1 MMANVALCIPTYEKY
16 DIVEDFL
23 VNCSAYYI
31 EAGIDIYYYDSSVSD
46 KTKDIVCN
54 WPDQEHIHYI
64 RMPSELHANT
74 KAYKI
79 FQGYGLEK
87 AYDFIWLSGDAH
99 QCSKQAIEQL
109 VPNLSLDYDIIE
121 VCRSD
126 LKSVGTRIFTDPNE
140 YFQLCAY
147 GLAGFGTAIL
157 NTHTMLSG
165 VDWSYYEKKF
175 LVEPLISFSHVS
187 FYFYRILELDRFV
200 RFACR

>member
-1 MMANVALCIPTYEKY
+1 MIANVNVALCIPTYERY

-64 RMPSELHANT
+64 RMSSELHGNT

-87 AYDFIWLSGDAH
+87 AYDFIWLSSDSY

-121 VCRSD
+121 VSRED
-126 LKSVGTRIFTDPNE
+126 LANVGNRVFTDPNE
-140 YFQLCAY
+140 YMQLCAPN
-147 GLAGFGTAIL
+147 LRAFGAAML
-157 NTHTMLSG
+157 NTHTMLYD
-165 VDWSYYEKKF
+165 VD
-175 LVEPLISFSHVS
+175 
-187 FYFYRILELDRFV
+187 
-200 RFACR
+200 